1 MLAYVFENFTD
12 KCIEIYE
19 LNPTHFLSSPRLAW
33 QACLKKSKVKIELLT
48 NIDMVLMFEK
58 GIRDGIY

>member
-19 LNPTHFLSSPRLAW
+19 LDPNHFLSSPRLAW